1 MNISSDVATRKSW
14 KMLSDASVF
23 KFPNVIP
30 ISGTGIG
37 DKILKFTRLDD
48 NTITRELYRPCMI
61 IGIKIAPVLKK
72 INIIIRPEPAMDS
85 NAEFVG
91 SSPTFE
97 MIKE

>member
-1 MNISSDVATRKSW
+1 MNISSDGATKKSW
-14 KMLSDASVF
+14 KILSDASVF
-23 KFPNVIP
+23 RFPNVIP

-37 DKILKFTRLDD
+37 LRILKFTRLDD
-48 NTITRELYRPCMI
+48 SMITRELYRPCMI

-91 SSPTFE
+91 SNPTFD
-97 MIKE
+97 MINE